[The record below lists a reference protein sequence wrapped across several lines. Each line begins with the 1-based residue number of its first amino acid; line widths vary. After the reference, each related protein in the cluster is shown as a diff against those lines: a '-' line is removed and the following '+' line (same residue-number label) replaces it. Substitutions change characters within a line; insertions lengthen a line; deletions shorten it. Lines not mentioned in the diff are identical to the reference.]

1 MSYFR
6 VNDRC
11 NGCLACV
18 QNCPAS
24 ALDYEDLGNR
34 RTLRHNMS
42 LCARCGQCWRICPQ
56 QAIEFQHFLKSAWDE
71 VVNLDLVRCGVCGEA
86 LYTVP
91 FKQTVTERRKGE
103 VDPFCPKHRREV
115 DALVRAHFRPGPG
128 FEKR

>member
-42 LCARCGQCWRICPQ
+42 LCARCGQCWRVCPQ

-86 LYTVP
+86 LYTVS
-91 FKQTVTERRKGE
+91 FQQTVTERRKGE
-103 VDPFCPKHRREV
+103 VDPSCPKHRREV

-128 FEKR
+128 IEKR